1 MSVSVLRS
9 LVACVLLLSFLSACA
24 LSRQVSITSEPA
36 GAQVWLAREPLGP
49 TPTKG
54 RAKTTGSLM
63 GYTFDP
69 QLVTFEL
76 AGYGRTIR
84 TLDYRWSVRN
94 VLWSIPLVLGV
105 PGIILWGKEPV
116 DLHAV
121 LTPEA
126 EEAMPGRP

>member
-1 MSVSVLRS
+1 MDLLRFPI
-9 LVACVLLLSFLSACA
+9 ACVLVASLLSACA
-24 LSRQVSITSEPA
+24 LSRQVRITSEPS

-54 RAKTTGSLM
+54 RAKTTGPIS

-69 QLVTFEL
+69 QFVTFEL

-84 TLDYRWSVRN
+84 TLDYQWSVRN

-116 DLHAV
+116 DLHVV
-121 LTPEA
+121 LVPEA
-126 EEAMPGRP
+126 AEATPGRR